1 MESVGCTVKGVY
13 MAVGPQGAS
22 PAVILTTGNETCI
35 PIYIGL
41 WEAISINN
49 ALTGEVTPRPL
60 THDLFVEF
68 LNTFHILLHGLLID
82 TLEEGVYYAS
92 MILEQDHHT
101 IHMDCRPSDGI
112 AICIRCKAKI
122 LVDSQLASDSCVPP
136 GDLPRL
142 LDLNS
147 YLKG

>member
-1 MESVGCTVKGVY
+1 M
-13 MAVGPQGAS
+13 
-22 PAVILTTGNETCI
+22 ILSTGNETCI

-49 ALTGEVTPRPL
+49 ALAGEVTPRPL

-68 LNTFHILLHGLLID
+68 LDRFHISLHGLLID
-82 TLEEGVYYAS
+82 TLEDGVFYAS

-101 IHMDCRPSDGI
+101 IHLDCRPSDGI
-112 AICIRCKAKI
+112 AICVRCKAEI
-122 LVDSQLASDSCVPP
+122 RVDPQLAADSCVPS
-136 GDLPRL
+136 GELPRL